1 MEPAVRTRELTCTFG
16 RVHAVQDVDLDVPA
30 GAVYGFLG
38 RNGAGKTTTIRML
51 LGLLRPSAGRIRIHG
66 LDALPDR
73 RRAACLIGSMVETP
87 GHYDHLSGRDNL
99 RLTAGLLGLARDAVD
114 RALDIVDLTADAGR
128 RVGDYSLGMRQRL
141 GVARALLARPRLLV
155 LDEPTNG
162 LDPRGVRD
170 MRQLLRELPE
180 REGATVFVSSHALAE
195 IDQIATHV
203 GLMHEGRLVLQAPI
217 EELRRR
223 NRSAIEVDT
232 TQPDDAAAILRQAG
246 MVVRTDGMRLV
257 VPCGEGAPE
266 AADLNALL
274 VRHGIP
280 VHGLGPGTLRLEA
293 LFHDATGDRDDV
305 SAAA

>member
-1 MEPAVRTRELTCTFG
+1 MEPAISTRQLTCMFG
-16 RVHAVQDVDLDVPA
+16 HVQAVQDVELDVPA

-51 LGLLRPSAGRIRIHG
+51 LGLLRPSAGSIEIHG
-66 LDALPDR
+66 LDALRNR
-73 RRAACLIGSMVETP
+73 RRVACLIGAMVETP
-87 GHYDHLSGRDNL
+87 GHYDHLSGRGNL
-99 RLTAGLLGLARDAVD
+99 ALTAGLLGLAREAVD
-114 RALDIVDLTADAGR
+114 RALDIVDLSGDGDR

-170 MRQLLRELPE
+170 MRQLLCDLPA
-180 REGATVFVSSHALAE
+180 RDGVTVFVSSHALGE

-217 EELRRR
+217 EELRQR

-232 TQPDDAAAILRQAG
+232 AQPDEAAAILRQAG
-246 MVVRTDGMRLV
+246 IVVRTDGMRLV
-257 VPCGEGAPE
+257 VPCREGAPE

-280 VHGLGPGTLRLEA
+280 VHGLAPGTLRLEA

-305 SAAA
+305 PAAA